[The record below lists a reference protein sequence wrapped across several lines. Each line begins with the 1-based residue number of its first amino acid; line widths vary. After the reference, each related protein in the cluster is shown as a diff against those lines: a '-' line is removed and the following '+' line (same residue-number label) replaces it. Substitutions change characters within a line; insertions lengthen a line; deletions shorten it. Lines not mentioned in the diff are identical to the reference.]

1 MSCLGSVM
9 VDLSDK
15 LENPG
20 ESYSFA
26 GHIDAASYSV
36 GDKDLA
42 LPLGASFDVVFTNA
56 GDGILVTG
64 MVRAEVTGAC
74 DRCLE
79 PASFEVAGEIEEYY
93 LFEEPEDPDS
103 YEDGFELIGSDRVV
117 DLGDAIFDA
126 VVMDTPFV
134 VLCRED
140 CRGLCP
146 TCGANLNEGDCGCA
160 DAAQEAWVASDENPF
175 AALKNLKLD

>member
-42 LPLGASFDVVFTNA
+42 LPLCSRT
-56 GDGILVTG
+56 
-64 MVRAEVTGAC
+64 RATVSWSLAWC
-74 DRCLE
+74 
-79 PASFEVAGEIEEYY
+79 
-93 LFEEPEDPDS
+93 
-103 YEDGFELIGSDRVV
+103 ELR
-117 DLGDAIFDA
+117 
-126 VVMDTPFV
+126 
-134 VLCRED
+134 
-140 CRGLCP
+140 
-146 TCGANLNEGDCGCA
+146 
-160 DAAQEAWVASDENPF
+160 
-175 AALKNLKLD
+175 

>member
-42 LPLGASFDVVFTNA
+42 LPHGASFDVVFTNA

-103 YEDGFELIGSDRVV
+103 MKMALSSSDPIESSILAMPSLMPWSWIRRSSSCAARIAEGCVPR
-117 DLGDAIFDA
+117 A
-126 VVMDTPFV
+126 VQT
-134 VLCRED
+134 
-140 CRGLCP
+140 
-146 TCGANLNEGDCGCA
+146 
-160 DAAQEAWVASDENPF
+160 
-175 AALKNLKLD
+175 